1 MKRAFLFPGQGSQYV
16 GMGRDL
22 YTSSPEVREVF
33 SRADEVL
40 GFELSELAF
49 HGPGEKLML
58 TEYAQPAI
66 LTVSCALC
74 RLLKKAG
81 IEPDYVAGH
90 SLGEYS
96 ALVAAGSLSFED
108 ALRLVRR
115 RGILMEEAVP
125 AGQGTM
131 AAILGLEH
139 GKVEEVCSSVSGEG
153 VVEVA
158 NINSPGQVVISG
170 SKSGVL
176 AALAAFRKNGARKV
190 VPLAVSGPFHS
201 SLMRPV
207 AEVFTRDLE
216 EAAFADPAVP
226 VVSNVGATVVRKAD
240 DARAL
245 LTRQIY
251 SRVEW
256 EQSMR
261 QLLSLGVARFIEVGP
276 QKVLSGL
283 MKKFDKKAD
292 VHYVEDGPS
301 LQKLLEEDGIPD
313 ADR

>member
-22 YTSSPEVREVF
+22 CASSPQVKTIF
-33 SRADEVL
+33 NKADELL

-66 LTVSCALC
+66 LTVSYALFT
-74 RLLKKAG
+74 LLKEGG
-81 IEPDYVAGH
+81 ITPHYTAGH
-90 SLGEYS
+90 SLGEYT
-96 ALVAAGSLSFED
+96 ALVAAGSLSFEE
-108 ALRLVRR
+108 ALVLVRR

-131 AAILGLEH
+131 AAVLGMELE
-139 GKVEEVCSSVSGEG
+139 KVENVCREASAEG

-170 SKSGVL
+170 SKEGVL
-176 AALAAFRKNGARKV
+176 AAINAFRRNGAKKV

-201 SLMRPV
+201 SIMGSV
-207 AEVFTRDLE
+207 AEVFERDLDQ
-216 EAAFADPAVP
+216 ATFHDPKVP
-226 VVSNVGATVVRKAD
+226 VISNVGAEVVRKKEAV
-240 DARAL
+240 RSL
-245 LTRQIY
+245 LARQIN

-256 EQSMR
+256 EQSIR
-261 QLLSLGVARFIEVGP
+261 RLLDLGVSHFVEVGP
-276 QKVLSGL
+276 GRVLTGL
-283 MKKFDKKAD
+283 MKKIDKQAV

-301 LQKLLEEDGIPD
+301 LEKLIQQEGKV
-313 ADR
+313 